1 MEAKILL
8 YGDDIFSNKATTVG
22 QNVPIADLLKT
33 MQALQ
38 LKQRHPCIAAKH
50 VGVNVRILS
59 IQSKYDKFETG
70 QSLAQILV
78 NPEIVAL
85 INPLTPALE
94 SDLCVPN
101 YEGSIERHSAVEVSF
116 LDEKMRPQSK
126 VFTESAARWVLHGIE
141 LLEGETFIDRL
152 NLHRQRSIKSHL
164 KRITNLDVG
173 R

>member
-1 MEAKILL
+1 MIVPLI
-8 YGDDIFSNKATTVG
+8 GDPIYSTKAIAVG
-22 QNVPIADLLKT
+22 KNVPIDDLVKT

-38 LKQRHPCIAAKH
+38 LKQRHPCIVAKH

-59 IQSKYDKFETG
+59 IQSKYDKYETG

-78 NPEIVAL
+78 NPEIVTL

-116 LDEKMRPQSK
+116 LDEKMRLQSK
-126 VFTESAARWVLHGIE
+126 IFTESAARWVLHGIE

-164 KRITNLDVG
+164 KRITTKAVG

>member
-1 MEAKILL
+1 MIVPLI
-8 YGDDIFSNKATTVG
+8 GDPIYSTKAIAVG
-22 QNVPIADLLKT
+22 KNVPIDDLVKT

-59 IQSKYDKFETG
+59 IQSKYDKYETG
-70 QSLAQILV
+70 QTLAQILV
-78 NPEIVAL
+78 NPEIVTL

-116 LDEKMRPQSK
+116 LDEKMHPQSK
-126 VFTESAARWVLHGIE
+126 IFTESAARWVLHGIE

-164 KRITNLDVG
+164 KRITTKDVG

>member
-1 MEAKILL
+1 MEVTPPL

-22 QNVPIADLLKT
+22 QNVPIDDLVKT

-50 VGVNVRILS
+50 TGVNVRILS

-78 NPEIVAL
+78 NPEIIAL

-94 SDLCVPN
+94 SDLCVPY

-126 VFTESAARWVLHGIE
+126 IFTESAARWVLHGIE

-164 KRITNLDVG
+164 KRITTKDAG

>member
-1 MEAKILL
+1 MIVPLIGDPIYSAKAI
-8 YGDDIFSNKATTVG
+8 AVG
-22 QNVPIADLLKT
+22 ENVPIDDLVKT
-33 MQALQ
+33 MLALQ

-50 VGVNVRILS
+50 TGVNVRILS
-59 IQSKYDKFETG
+59 IQSKYDKYETG

-101 YEGSIERHSAVEVSF
+101 YEGSVERHSAVEVSF
-116 LDEKMRPQSK
+116 LDEKIRQQSK
-126 VFTESAARWVLHGIE
+126 IFTESAARWVLHGIE

-164 KRITNLDVG
+164 KRIIEKG
-173 R
+173 SGS

>member
-1 MEAKILL
+1 MIVPII
-8 YGDDIFSNKATTVG
+8 GDPIYSTKAIAVG
-22 QNVPIADLLKT
+22 KNVPIDDLLKT

-50 VGVNVRILS
+50 VGVNVRVLS
-59 IQSKYDKFETG
+59 IQTKYDKYETG

-101 YEGSIERHSAVEVSF
+101 YEGSIERHSVVEVSF

-126 VFTESAARWVLHGIE
+126 IFTESAARWVLHGIE
-141 LLEGETFIDRL
+141 LLKGETFIDRL

-164 KRITNLDVG
+164 KRITEKG
-173 R
+173 SGS

>member
-1 MEAKILL
+1 MIVPLIGDPIYSAKAI
-8 YGDDIFSNKATTVG
+8 AVG
-22 QNVPIADLLKT
+22 KNVPIDDLVKT

-50 VGVNVRILS
+50 TGVNVRILS
-59 IQSKYDKFETG
+59 IQSKYDKYEIG

-126 VFTESAARWVLHGIE
+126 IFTESAARWVLHGIE

-164 KRITNLDVG
+164 KRITEKG
-173 R
+173 AGG

>member
-1 MEAKILL
+1 MIVPLI
-8 YGDDIFSNKATTVG
+8 GDPIYSTKAIAVG
-22 QNVPIADLLKT
+22 KNVPIDDLVKT

-59 IQSKYDKFETG
+59 IQSKYDKYETG

-78 NPEIVAL
+78 NPETVAL

-116 LDEKMRPQSK
+116 LDEKMRPQSRI
-126 VFTESAARWVLHGIE
+126 FTESAARWVLHGIE

-164 KRITNLDVG
+164 KRITEKG
-173 R
+173 AGG